1 MSVRVLDD
9 EPGYALFVFDKPTD
23 SPSLKLSIK
32 SLHVGQGCYL
42 DPSGAWLKAPHFFS
56 GQRVQAPDG
65 RFGYRVGPELVNHML
80 DQDWI
85 EVSSEDGTFCE
96 QGVWENASPLMNP
109 RGIIVQ
115 TTSPLPLTS
124 PSPPPPPAPPPPDA
138 VSPSSPPLPVST
150 PSKPAGSRKFPRWLP
165 VAVLLT
171 LLLVPLAVLALVP
184 DLRCRFLGVGCP
196 ALESSPD
203 QSERDMARQARQC
216 AQSKEVE
223 NESCAIDSDCL
234 MPYRRKFANGPS
246 KPDIDLLAARAADLC
261 QKAKA
266 ETRLFS
272 AARQCATANPCGAP
286 GCYNDYMRSYPDG
299 AHAREARAH
308 LANARRDC
316 RPSVKPEPGGPAR
329 LDEPPLPNGVYGAQ
343 TRAGCGAPRQF
354 GISVTVHDG
363 QIKWQHDAP
372 LVANGPP
379 VTMLWEGS
387 IDRDGNIKASVGDSP
402 EFTARGR
409 YFEAEREVAMHYPNC
424 AEPVI
429 LTISGKRTK

>member
-9 EPGYALFVFDKPTD
+9 EPGYALLVFDKPTD

-32 SLHVGQGCYL
+32 SLQVGQGSYL

-124 PSPPPPPAPPPPDA
+124 PPPPPPPPPAA
-138 VSPSSPPLPVST
+138 LSSSPPPLPVST
-150 PSKPAGSRKFPRWLP
+150 PSKPTGSRKFPRWLP
-165 VAVLLT
+165 MAMLLI

-184 DLRCRFLGVGCP
+184 DLRCRFFGVGCP
-196 ALESSPD
+196 AVESSSD
-203 QSERDMARQARQC
+203 QSERDMAGQARQC
-216 AQSKEVE
+216 AVGKEAK
-223 NESCAIDSDCL
+223 NESCTIDLDCL
-234 MPYRRKFANGPS
+234 TSYRRKYANGPS
-246 KPDIDLLAARAADLC
+246 MPDINALAARATDLC
-261 QKAKA
+261 QKANA
-266 ETRLFS
+266 ETRLFN

-286 GCYNDYMRSYPDG
+286 VCYNDYMRSYPNG
-299 AHAREARAH
+299 AHAGEMRAH

-316 RPSVKPEPGGPAR
+316 RPTVEPKPGGPASS
-329 LDEPPLPNGVYGAQ
+329 DEPPLPNGVYGAQ

-372 LVANGPP
+372 LVPNGPP

-387 IDRDGNIKASVGDSP
+387 IDRDGNIKASVADSP
-402 EFTARGR
+402 EFAAKGR
-409 YFEAEREVAMHYPNC
+409 YFEAEREVEMRYPKC
-424 AEPVI
+424 TEPVI